1 MKAAATIRSK
11 LRLPY
16 QPRQLSGD
24 VFGGLTTAATVLPVS
39 LAYGVAT
46 GLGPVAGIYGSI
58 VVGLFASIFGGSA
71 ARIAFPAA
79 AMVVG
84 MIVVLTQHA
93 SDAAEA
99 FTIVMLAGLIQVALG
114 VLRIGR
120 FVTYTPYSMI
130 AGFTSGIGITII
142 IIQTLPF
149 LGVASAPGGLLGII
163 RSWPQAVLSLNLHA
177 VVVGLVALAICVF
190 WPRRFRRFAPE
201 PLVALIVGTALA
213 ALWLRDAPVIGQL
226 PTALPALQLPVLSA
240 GLLVS
245 AIQPALT
252 LALIGSINSLVACL
266 VADSLTR
273 ARHKPNR
280 ELIGQGIANVAAGVL
295 GALPGAGST
304 SGTTVNIRA
313 GGSSPVSGVLCA
325 LVLLALILGLGQ
337 IAEPIPLAALAA
349 ILIKTGWDIID
360 WRLIARIRYVQRD
373 YLLVMLLTLCVT
385 VFVDLVTAIVLGLIV
400 AGFARAREAER
411 LELGRVISVPVLDRA
426 FFSGAADTDDADQFS
441 ARVGLVDL
449 RGQFSFASANEL
461 AWRVGSDIEEH
472 QVVIFDFSNTVHMD
486 DSAALVM
493 ERLIT
498 AAAATKT
505 ECIVLNLSGP
515 VADTLKSLNVFRR
528 LPEERFVNG
537 LDDAR
542 ELARTLLDDEAV

>member
-1 MKAAATIRSK
+1 M
-11 LRLPY
+11 
-16 QPRQLSGD
+16 
-24 VFGGLTTAATVLPVS
+24 
-39 LAYGVAT
+39 
-46 GLGPVAGIYGSI
+46 
-58 VVGLFASIFGGSA
+58 
-71 ARIAFPAA
+71 
-79 AMVVG
+79 
-84 MIVVLTQHA
+84 
-93 SDAAEA
+93 
-99 FTIVMLAGLIQVALG
+99 
-114 VLRIGR
+114 
-120 FVTYTPYSMI
+120 
-130 AGFTSGIGITII
+130 
-142 IIQTLPF
+142 
-149 LGVASAPGGLLGII
+149 
-163 RSWPQAVLSLNLHA
+163 
-177 VVVGLVALAICVF
+177 
-190 WPRRFRRFAPE
+190 
-201 PLVALIVGTALA
+201 
-213 ALWLRDAPVIGQL
+213 
-226 PTALPALQLPVLSA
+226 
-240 GLLVS
+240 
-245 AIQPALT
+245 
-252 LALIGSINSLVACL
+252 
-266 VADSLTR
+266 
-273 ARHKPNR
+273 
-280 ELIGQGIANVAAGVL
+280 
-295 GALPGAGST
+295 
-304 SGTTVNIRA
+304 
-313 GGSSPVSGVLCA
+313 LCA

-411 LELGRVISVPVLDRA
+411 LELGRVISVPMLDRA

-542 ELARTLLDDEAV
+542 ELAKTLLNEVIL

>member
-1 MKAAATIRSK
+1 MAGRTIMLDR
-11 LRLPY
+11 LRPSY
-16 QPRQLSGD
+16 HPRQLSGD

-46 GLGPVAGIYGSI
+46 GLGPVAGMYGSI

-93 SDAAEA
+93 SNAAEA

-213 ALWLRDAPVIGQL
+213 ELWLRDAPVIGQL
-226 PTALPALQLPVLSA
+226 PTALPTLQLPVLSA

-400 AGFARAREAER
+400 AGFARARESER

-426 FFSGAADTDDADQFS
+426 FFSGGDAHGVDQFS

-472 QVVIFDFSNTVHMD
+472 EVVIFDFSNTVHMD

-498 AAAATKT
+498 AAAATKP

-515 VADTLKSLNVFRR
+515 VSDTLRSLNVFRR

-537 LDDAR
+537 LDEAR
-542 ELARTLLDDEAV
+542 ELARNLLDDGDE